1 MEILKARS
9 EQPDELNR
17 KEGSVVPTPVK
28 SLSPVLGMYW
38 ATMQMADCG
47 A

>member
-1 MEILKARS
+1 MGILKARS

-17 KEGSVVPTPVK
+17 KESSVVPTPVK
-28 SLSPVLGMYW
+28 SLSRLLDMYW
-38 ATMQMADCG
+38 ATMQAADCG